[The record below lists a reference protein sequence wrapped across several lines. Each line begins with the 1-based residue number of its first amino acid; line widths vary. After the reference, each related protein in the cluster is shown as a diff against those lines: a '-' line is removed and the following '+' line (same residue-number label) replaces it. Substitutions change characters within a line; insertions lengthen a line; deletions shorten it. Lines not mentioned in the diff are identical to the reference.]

1 MDIARQYVKQFMNE
15 SAKKEV
21 KLKRKSMRSESA
33 ILPTF
38 ESEEWYFNPSDMGM
52 SGVATYCCPVK
63 IDISEEMINSGADI
77 MGDWLIS
84 DIAASEP
91 AEEQMFC
98 LTYDKY
104 ESIFGYHLSVWTED
118 DEELMVYDY
127 ASSMEELKQKLE
139 ADFLPYTNL
148 DPASIPYDQFANK
161 IASLNEEAP
170 EPAPVNEDSKMYTFS
185 MEVPVTITVMA
196 DSEELARELL
206 KKESEVEFD
215 LAEVE
220 FARGDAELR
229 WMGLPA
235 DVVEMAEVSMFDPSK

>member
-1 MDIARQYVKQFMNE
+1 MDIARQYVKKFMSE
-15 SAKKEV
+15 STKKV
-21 KLKRKSMRSESA
+21 VSPKRKSMRSESA
-33 ILPTF
+33 VLPTF
-38 ESEEWYFNPSDMGM
+38 EADEWEFNPKDMFM
-52 SGVATYCCPVK
+52 SGVATYYCPVK
-63 IDISEEMINSGADI
+63 IDISEDMINSGANI
-77 MGDWLIS
+77 MGEWLIS

-98 LTYDKY
+98 LTYDNY
-104 ESIFGYHLSVWTED
+104 ESIFGYHFGVFVD
-118 DEELMVYDY
+118 QEELMVYDY

-139 ADFLPYTNL
+139 KDFIPYTNL

-170 EPAPVNEDSKMYTFS
+170 ELAPVNEDSKMYTFS

-235 DVVEMAEVSMFDPSK
+235 DVVEMAEVSMFDLSK

>member
-21 KLKRKSMRSESA
+21 KPAAKSLRSESIA
-33 ILPTF
+33 LPTF
-38 ESEEWYFNPSDMGM
+38 EADEWTFNPKDMGM
-52 SGVATYCCPVK
+52 SGVATYCCPHK
-63 IDISEEMINSGADI
+63 ISITEDLVESEASI
-77 MGDWLIS
+77 MGHPLIS
-84 DIAASEP
+84 DIAGTEP
-91 AEEQMFC
+91 EEQMFC
-98 LTYDKY
+98 LIYDY
-104 ESIFGYHLSVWTED
+104 GDPDMSFGYHFSVWVD
-118 DEELMVYDY
+118 DNELMVYDY

-161 IASLNEEAP
+161 IASMEVAES
-170 EPAPVNEDSKMYTFS
+170 APVNEDSKMYTFS

-215 LAEVE
+215 LSEVE